1 MFKPLRVDLVLTQ
14 YGHPDLEKTITLLS
28 LMALAVNSLTDVM
41 IQGKNERQLQVG
53 TSSTSTKV
61 STVRGSGAAGAG
73 VGGGGT
79 RERSLSKLGSVGRMH
94 FQQVVGIV
102 ERKVAWTNDVDFYHI
117 LCIHCRSCS

>member
-61 STVRGSGAAGAG
+61 STVSGSGTAGA
-73 VGGGGT
+73 GGT